1 MSVHR
6 YAARAIRGDLLRAI
20 VGFMLTAVPC
30 AATSESPVAAGIF
43 GLLATLFFVF
53 GVRSYIRRFA
63 LVLVTE
69 DGVISCPLGERS
81 PQIPGFR
88 HASLAWR
95 DIQAMRVRFFST
107 KRDRSE
113 GWMELRL
120 ADGKDRLMIDST
132 IEGFEAVVARAA
144 LAAERGGVALDDAT
158 LANLGSLRIGAG
170 AARI

>member
-6 YAARAIRGDLLRAI
+6 YAARAIRGDLLRA
-20 VGFMLTAVPC
+20 VAGFVLTAVPC
-30 AATSESPVAAGIF
+30 AATSESPIAAGIF
-43 GLLATLFFVF
+43 GLLATLFFAF
-53 GVRSYIRRFA
+53 GVRSYSRRFA

-69 DGVISCPLGERS
+69 DGVIFCPLGERS

-88 HASLAWR
+88 HGRVAWR

-120 ADGKDRLMIDST
+120 ADGKDRLTIDST
-132 IEGFEAVVARAA
+132 IEGFETVVARAA
-144 LAAERGGVALDDAT
+144 LAAKRSDVALDDTT
-158 LANLGSLRIGAG
+158 LANLDSLRIGAG
-170 AARI
+170 AARA

>member
-6 YAARAIRGDLLRAI
+6 YAARAIRGDLLRAV
-20 VGFMLTAVPC
+20 VGFVLTAVPC
-30 AATSESPVAAGIF
+30 AVTSESPIATGIF
-43 GLLATLFFVF
+43 GLLASLFFAF

-69 DGVISCPLGERS
+69 DGVVSCPLGEGS

-88 HASLAWR
+88 RISLAWR
-95 DIQAMRVRFFST
+95 DVQTMRLRFFST

-120 ADGKDRLMIDST
+120 ADGKDRLTIDST
-132 IEGFEAVVARAA
+132 IEGFETVVARAA
-144 LAAERGGVALDDAT
+144 LAAEQGGVALDDTT
-158 LANLGSLRIGAG
+158 LANLGSLRIGSG
-170 AARI
+170 VART

>member
-6 YAARAIRGDLLRAI
+6 YAARAIRGDLLRA
-20 VGFMLTAVPC
+20 VAGFVLTAVPC
-30 AATSESPVAAGIF
+30 AATSESPIAAGIF
-43 GLLATLFFVF
+43 GLLATLFFAF
-53 GVRSYIRRFA
+53 GVRSYSRRFA

-69 DGVISCPLGERS
+69 DGVIFCPLGERS

-88 HASLAWR
+88 HARVAWR

-120 ADGKDRLMIDST
+120 ADGKDRLTIDST
-132 IEGFEAVVARAA
+132 IEGFETVVARAA
-144 LAAERGGVALDDAT
+144 LAAKRSDVALDDTT
-158 LANLGSLRIGAG
+158 LANLDSLRIDAG
-170 AARI
+170 AARA